1 MTNKTF
7 KEERW
12 DLFKKKYRGWILQ
25 DDQECYRSFATIE
38 TFIYDSLDL
47 QKQKILEA
55 LPKERKPSTYNELPN
70 GAIVSLDTDAQGHNQ
85 CLSEVKHIIE
95 NI

>member
-55 LPKERKPSTYNELPN
+55 LPEEKDMVFTECADLKCEFCNTKVGYNK
-70 GAIVSLDTDAQGHNQ
+70 
-85 CLSEVKHIIE
+85 CLSEVKQMIE